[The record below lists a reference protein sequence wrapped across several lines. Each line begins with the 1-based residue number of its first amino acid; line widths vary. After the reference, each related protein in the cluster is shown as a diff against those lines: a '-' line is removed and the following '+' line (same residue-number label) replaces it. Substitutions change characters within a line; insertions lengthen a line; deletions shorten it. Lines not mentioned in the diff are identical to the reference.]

1 MKEVCRMTE
10 NNNEFIEIY
19 EDEIKRLVKKN
30 EDLRVLVE
38 EKENNLHALQHEKV
52 LMQRDL
58 EKVTNLAAS
67 MKQLTKQN
75 VLYKEKLES
84 LTNEKVN
91 LTCIVDS
98 LRKNAL
104 KYEESNELSS
114 KLEIE
119 KQKVASL
126 QEKLKL
132 KDGQLNG
139 LVKEK
144 EANSGLVENN
154 NEFLELKA
162 SNELMKQQLIEE
174 KTELAEILLEAR
186 MQSKSL
192 VEVATKEA
200 DKIKMV
206 ANKELEKSREEARVI
221 NNRLK
226 KIKDESSIF
235 VSTLIEEVDS
245 ILN

>member
-1 MKEVCRMTE
+1 MKEVCSMSE

-58 EKVTNLAAS
+58 EKVTKLAVS
-67 MKQLTKQN
+67 MEQLTKQN
-75 VLYKEKLES
+75 SLYKEKLES

-91 LTCIVDS
+91 LTCIVDG
-98 LRKNAL
+98 LRQNAL
-104 KYEESNELSS
+104 KYEESSELSS

-126 QEKLKL
+126 QEKLEL
-132 KDGQLNG
+132 KDGQLNA

-144 EANSGLVENN
+144 EANSGLVKNN
-154 NEFLELKA
+154 IEFLELKA

-192 VEVATKEA
+192 VEIATKEA
-200 DKIKMV
+200 DKIKAV
-206 ANKELEKSREEARVI
+206 ANKELEKSQEEARVI
-221 NNRLK
+221 NNHLK

>member
-1 MKEVCRMTE
+1 MTE

-154 NEFLELKA
+154 TEFLELKA
-162 SNELMKQQLIEE
+162 SNELIKQQLIEE

>member
-1 MKEVCRMTE
+1 MKEVCSMTE

-154 NEFLELKA
+154 TEFLELKA
-162 SNELMKQQLIEE
+162 SNELIKQQLIEE

>member
-1 MKEVCRMTE
+1 MKEVCSMTE

-30 EDLRVLVE
+30 EDLRVLAE

-58 EKVTNLAAS
+58 EKVTKLGTSIEQLA
-67 MKQLTKQN
+67 KQN
-75 VLYKEKLES
+75 ALYKEKMES
-84 LTNEKVN
+84 LANERVN
-91 LTCIVDS
+91 LTCIVEG

-104 KYEESNELSS
+104 KYEESSELSS

-119 KQKVASL
+119 KQKVVSL

-132 KDGQLNG
+132 KDRQLNE

-144 EANSGLVENN
+144 EVNSGLVENN
-154 NEFLELKA
+154 TELLELKA

-174 KTELAEILLEAR
+174 KTELAEMLLEAR

-192 VEVATKEA
+192 VEVATKKA
-200 DKIKMV
+200 DKIKAV
-206 ANKELEKSREEARVI
+206 ANKELEKSQEEARVI
-221 NNRLK
+221 NNHLK
-226 KIKDESSIF
+226 KIKDKSSSF
-235 VSTLIEEVDS
+235 VSTLIEEVEN

>member
-1 MKEVCRMTE
+1 MSE

-58 EKVTNLAAS
+58 EKVTKLAVS
-67 MKQLTKQN
+67 MEQLTKQN
-75 VLYKEKLES
+75 SLYKEKLES

-91 LTCIVDS
+91 LTCIVDG
-98 LRKNAL
+98 LRQNAL
-104 KYEESNELSS
+104 KYEESSELSS

-126 QEKLKL
+126 QEKLEL
-132 KDGQLNG
+132 KDGQLNA

-144 EANSGLVENN
+144 EANSGLVKNN
-154 NEFLELKA
+154 IEFLELKA

-192 VEVATKEA
+192 VEIATKEA
-200 DKIKMV
+200 DKIKAV
-206 ANKELEKSREEARVI
+206 ANKELEKSQEEARVI
-221 NNRLK
+221 NNHLK